1 MLGQNGYSLICVV
14 NGAEN
19 LNASIVYQW
28 TKNNGTQTQI
38 QVGAD
43 PAVLSFSPL
52 KLSTAGQYTCN
63 ITVSSLHLDNDITM
77 KGSED
82 VTIQSKFSQDTH

>member
-1 MLGQNGYSLICVV
+1 MLGQNGYSLTCVV

-19 LNASIVYQW
+19 LNAVYQW

-43 PAVLSFSPL
+43 PAVLSFSSL
-52 KLSTAGQYTCN
+52 KLSNAGQYTCN
-63 ITVSSLHLDNDITM
+63 VTVSSLHLNNDITM

-82 VTIQSKFSQDTH
+82 VTIQSEFNQDTH